1 MRINNVPIVFP
12 TTAID
17 RGFALLPN
25 IASFASSIGRPLRI
39 IHVLGQRY
47 RSYAERQM
55 ASALEALPSGNGLV
69 YELLKIE
76 KKQRRAILDE
86 IASTTGGILAMLPT
100 RHNFINRLLA
110 MMSDYEKFMIEGPLP
125 LLALPRNGAL
135 PTSIGRILF
144 PLDLSPR
151 SDDPLDQAAEFAKSV
166 GAELH
171 LLHVFGDDRLLP
183 SEMDMQARMAARSPR
198 ELYQIDKDHI
208 QALAERARAHGVNV
222 VTATAEG
229 RAHTAIL
236 GYCNAEK
243 IDLAIM
249 ATHGP
254 RNSEDIW
261 HGTTTA
267 RVIKHANIP
276 VIAMRC

>member
-1 MRINNVPIVFP
+1 MRINNVPIVFT

-17 RGFALLPN
+17 KSFALLPN
-25 IASFASSIGRPLRI
+25 VASFASSIDRPLHI
-39 IHVLGQRY
+39 VHVLGQRY

-55 ASALEALPSGNGLV
+55 AAAVEALPSGNGLV

-76 KKQRRAILDE
+76 KKQYRTFLDNV
-86 IASTTGGILAMLPT
+86 ASTTGGLLAMLPT

-110 MMSDYEKFMIEGPLP
+110 MMSDYEKFMIEGSLP

-135 PTSIGRILF
+135 PTSIERILF

-151 SDDPLDQAAEFAKSV
+151 SDDSLEQAADFAKSV

-171 LLHVFGDDRLLP
+171 LLHVFGDDRLPP
-183 SEMDMQARMAARSPR
+183 SEAEKQARLAARSPR
-198 ELYQIDKDHI
+198 ELYQIDKDRI
-208 QALAERARAHGVNV
+208 QELADRARAHDVNV
-222 VTATAEG
+222 ITATAEG

-243 IDLAIM
+243 IDLVIM

-261 HGTTTA
+261 QGTTTA
-267 RVIKHANIP
+267 RVIKHATVP

>member
-1 MRINNVPIVFP
+1 MRINNVPIVFT

-17 RGFALLPN
+17 KGFALLPN
-25 IASFASSIGRPLRI
+25 VASFASSIGRPLRI

-55 ASALEALPSGNGLV
+55 ASAIEALPSGNGLV

-76 KKQRRAILDE
+76 KKQHRAFLDE

-110 MMSDYEKFMIEGPLP
+110 MMSDYEKFMIEGSLP

-135 PTSIGRILF
+135 PNSIERILF

-151 SDDPLDQAAEFAKSV
+151 SDDSLEQAADFAKSV
-166 GAELH
+166 APNFICSMSLATTGCSLPKWTCSAYGCALTAGTVSDRQRPHPGA
-171 LLHVFGDDRLLP
+171 GR
-183 SEMDMQARMAARSPR
+183 PR
-198 ELYQIDKDHI
+198 P
-208 QALAERARAHGVNV
+208 RARCQRHHCHCRRSCAYRHPGLLQCRKDRSRHYGDPR
-222 VTATAEG
+222 TALE
-229 RAHTAIL
+229 RRHL
-236 GYCNAEK
+236 ER
-243 IDLAIM
+243 
-249 ATHGP
+249 H
-254 RNSEDIW
+254 
-261 HGTTTA
+261 HHA
-267 RVIKHANIP
+267 RVIQHANFP

>member
-1 MRINNVPIVFP
+1 MRINNVPLVFT

-17 RGFALLPN
+17 RSFALLPN
-25 IASFASSIGRPLRI
+25 VAAFASVIGRPLRI
-39 IHVLGQRY
+39 VHVLGQRY

-55 ASALEALPSGNGLV
+55 AAAIEALPSGNGLV
-69 YELLKIE
+69 FELLKIE
-76 KKQRRAILDE
+76 SKQRRAFLDE

-100 RHNFINRLLA
+100 RHNFISRLLA

-125 LLALPRNGAL
+125 ILALPRNGAL
-135 PTSIGRILF
+135 PTSIERILF

-151 SDDPLDQAAEFAKSV
+151 SDDPLDQAADFAKSV

-171 LLHVFGDDRLLP
+171 LIYAFGDDRLLP
-183 SEMDMQARMAARSPR
+183 SEMDMAARMAARSPR
-198 ELYQIDKDHI
+198 ELYQIDKDRI
-208 QALAERARAHGVNV
+208 NALAERARSHGVPV
-222 VTATAEG
+222 VVSTTEG

-236 GYCNAEK
+236 NYCNAEK

-254 RNSEDIW
+254 RSNEDIW

-267 RVIKHANIP
+267 RVIKHASIP

>member
-125 LLALPRNGAL
+125 LLALPRNGTL

-183 SEMDMQARMAARSPR
+183 SEMDMKARMAARSPR

-208 QALAERARAHGVNV
+208 QALAERARSHGVNV

-236 GYCNAEK
+236 NYFNAEK

-267 RVIKHANIP
+267 RVIKNANIP
-276 VIAMRC
+276 VIAIRC